1 MKRCKNCGATIHE
14 GDTFCRTCATP
25 IEEMN
30 FTNDKDNVATNDFM
44 SPSLPSTTQPTK
56 IVYKKEGQSFTE
68 MVKDK
73 MGIPDSTPEDNKQ
86 YVERD
91 GNDRAKATLFNFLG
105 LAVLVIGLI
114 ILFIIVKNTV
124 FG

>member
-1 MKRCKNCGATIHE
+1 MKQCRNCGATIHE

-30 FTNDKDNVATNDFM
+30 FTGKDNVATNDFVK
-44 SPSLPSTTQPTK
+44 PSSTQKPQTTK
-56 IVYKKEGQSFTE
+56 IVYKKEGQSFSE

-73 MGIPDSTPEDNKQ
+73 IGLPESAPKENKE

-105 LAVLVIGLI
+105 LAALIIGLI
-114 ILFIIVKNTV
+114 ILFVFIKNTI
-124 FG
+124 F